1 MSCLPNSC
9 CSPVQCIVWQLWSL
23 HHVPVVFGIVAALL
37 CNTLPHPP
45 TRPYRLLQKVTQSGI
60 DRTVSARIC
69 HTLALVW
76 DSRLSA
82 IRWLPRLYLTEANV
96 LFFYVDP
103 RYTSP
108 HLNLSPTCHTA
119 LRLSTPLSAYGTT
132 HQSIQQDVRRWSQL
146 GYYRWYRSTP

>member
-45 TRPYRLLQKVTQSGI
+45 TRPYRLLQEVTQSGI

-108 HLNLSPTCHTA
+108 HLTSPQLVTYLSYCASSVDTPVRLRYDPSINTA
-119 LRLSTPLSAYGTT
+119 RCSSVVSAGIL
-132 HQSIQQDVRRWSQL
+132 QMV
-146 GYYRWYRSTP
+146 